1 MATPLAATVLA
12 LALLPSA
19 AGTLPQAQPARPAQP
34 ATAGPEARLAQHL
47 LERAQAREELELLL
61 AEAMWGPVAR
71 AAYQPLRVTIAV
83 NGRQRP
89 ALLDPSGATPPRWL
103 DEPPGSPAV
112 HY

>member
-1 MATPLAATVLA
+1 MATPLTATVLA
-12 LALLPSA
+12 LALLPA
-19 AGTLPQAQPARPAQP
+19 AVGTAPAPP
-34 ATAGPEARLAQHL
+34 VPVHPETRMAQHL

-71 AAYQPLRVTIAV
+71 AAYQPVRVTIAI

-89 ALLDPSGATPPRWL
+89 ALLDPTGATPPRWL
-103 DEPPGSPAV
+103 DEPPGRPPV